1 MSVISR
7 NIEAYNNFLQEKQQ
21 TVLKVDSLV
30 SQHAN
35 RNIASMVIIMQAL
48 DKGGYQA
55 ELNMIEAP
63 NYGRELILVK
73 EGKVMIMHQDAW
85 DISAD
90 ANVYKSSVIIPKGG
104 IVKGIYVAE
113 PNIKKYNISSATD
126 LQPYTATS
134 TPAWI
139 VGWKT
144 LEKLN
149 LKALYKTA
157 KKEHMFSLVLYRN
170 VDFTIQEF
178 ANTSDLA
185 YTFQGKRLI
194 PVPGIKLVLDGSR
207 HFLVSKKHKNGKKVY
222 QALEKGLK
230 ILREKGTVQRYLT
243 ESGFYRKE
251 LESWKPI
258 YVD

>member
-1 MSVISR
+1 
-7 NIEAYNNFLQEKQQ
+7 
-21 TVLKVDSLV
+21 
-30 SQHAN
+30 
-35 RNIASMVIIMQAL
+35 
-48 DKGGYQA
+48 
-55 ELNMIEAP
+55 
-63 NYGRELILVK
+63 
-73 EGKVMIMHQDAW
+73 
-85 DISAD
+85 
-90 ANVYKSSVIIPKGG
+90 
-104 IVKGIYVAE
+104 
-113 PNIKKYNISSATD
+113 
-126 LQPYTATS
+126 
-134 TPAWI
+134 
-139 VGWKT
+139 
-144 LEKLN
+144 
-149 LKALYKTA
+149 
-157 KKEHMFSLVLYRN
+157 MFSLVLYRN